1 MVTIYALDMNISC
14 SNFEGSCDATPAV
27 LQILVTVA
35 GVAVALA
42 KEIFSI
48 APIMALQLSQAFATK
63 IPGIGANLGGLLG
76 VTPDHYTI
84 QPLVELCEGCMVALK
99 VL

>member
-14 SNFEGSCDATPAV
+14 SNFEGTCDATPAV

-76 VTPDHYTI
+76 VCHYMM
-84 QPLVELCEGCMVALK
+84 QPLVELCGGCMMVLK
-99 VL
+99 VS